1 VLISVTAAVRA
12 WLSEFALNKTNQQRR
27 SSMKIGMTSAIL
39 VGILGAPWA
48 ASANAQDIALGYL
61 PSAAGPF
68 ATFSKTNEISA
79 QIAIDEI
86 NAGGGIAGKKLRI
99 VAFDTA
105 GKPDQAVVGLRKLA
119 DDDKVLAIIG
129 PFSSSECRVV
139 FPAGD
144 RAGVVAMSMA
154 SSAPKLAEPF
164 QYAFRNTSDEGYMF
178 ERVMRALKSKN
189 VPIATGAIAYATDDV
204 ISKVMGENVLPGIMK
219 KAGTDVKLSVT
230 FQTAAFD
237 FSAQASQLV
246 AQPTDLIGV
255 GSGPEP
261 ATRLVQELR
270 RQGHKGRLVA
280 GSTIADPELGRQM
293 GTAGDGTTIPTTFYS
308 ELNDRTKAFQ
318 AEFAKRARAA
328 GLDRG
333 MAAQFDAATYDIV
346 LLYAHAMKQAN
357 VTGEP
362 SKLATERTAIKDE
375 LRKMKNF
382 GALEGA
388 ISFGANG
395 DALKPVY
402 AIQLQAAKWTLIE
415 QFAPDL

>member
-1 VLISVTAAVRA
+1 
-12 WLSEFALNKTNQQRR
+12 
-27 SSMKIGMTSAIL
+27 MKIASRSAIL
-39 VGILGAPWA
+39 FAGLAAWSSGAA
-48 ASANAQDIALGYL
+48 AQDIALGYL

-68 ATFSKTNEISA
+68 ATFSKTNEIAA

-99 VAFDTA
+99 VSFDTA

-129 PFSSSECRVV
+129 PLSSSECRVV

-144 RAGVVAMSMA
+144 RTGIVAMSMA

-178 ERVMRALKSKN
+178 DRVMRALKAKN
-189 VPIATGAIAYATDDV
+189 LAVATGAVAYATDDV
-204 ISKVMGENVLPGIMK
+204 ISKVMGENVLPGLMK

-293 GTAGDGTTIPTTFYS
+293 GAAGDGTTIPTTFYP
-308 ELNDRTKAFQ
+308 ELNDRTRAFQ
-318 AEFAKRARAA
+318 AEFAKRAKAA
-328 GLDRG
+328 GLDRTT
-333 MAAQFDAATYDIV
+333 AAQFDASTYDIV
-346 LLYAHAMKQAN
+346 LFYASAMKQAN
-357 VTGEP
+357 ATGDA
-362 SKLATERTAIKDE
+362 SKHAAERTAVKDE

-382 GALEGA
+382 PALEGT
-388 ISFGANG
+388 ISFGGNG

-402 AIQLQAAKWTLIE
+402 VIQLQGSRWTLIE
-415 QFAPDL
+415 QFAPEL

>member
-1 VLISVTAAVRA
+1 M
-12 WLSEFALNKTNQQRR
+12 KTGSIR
-27 SSMKIGMTSAIL
+27 AIL
-39 VGILGAPWA
+39 MGVLAASWA
-48 ASANAQDIALGYL
+48 ASAGAQDIPLGYL

-68 ATFSKTNEISA
+68 ATFSKTNEIAA

-86 NAGGGIAGKKLRI
+86 NAAGGVAGRKLRI
-99 VAFDTA
+99 VSFDTA

-119 DDDKVLAIIG
+119 DDDKVLAVIG
-129 PFSSSECRVV
+129 PLSSSECRVV

-144 RAGVVAMSMA
+144 RAGIVAMSMA

-178 ERVMRALKSKN
+178 ERVMRALKDKN
-189 VPIATGAIAYATDDV
+189 LPIATAAIAYATDDV
-204 ISKVMGENVLPGIMK
+204 ISKVMGENVLPGVMK

-230 FQTAAFD
+230 FQTQAFD

-246 AQPTDLIGV
+246 AAPTDLIGV

-293 GTAGDGTTIPTTFYS
+293 GAAGDGTTIPTTFYA
-308 ELNDRTKAFQ
+308 ELNDRGKAFQ
-318 AEFAKRARAA
+318 AEFAKRAKAA
-328 GLDRG
+328 GLDRTT
-333 MAAQFDAATYDIV
+333 AAQFDAATYDIV
-346 LLYAHAMKQAN
+346 LFYAHAMKEAK

-362 SKLATERTAIKDE
+362 SKLAAERTAIKDE

-382 GALEGA
+382 PALEGA
-388 ISFGANG
+388 ISFGSNG

-402 AIQLQAAKWTLIE
+402 AVQLQGGKWTLIG
-415 QFAPDL
+415 QFPPEL